1 MATQKVVRGRF
12 YFYIILHE
20 QNRFNVSFKLCLNLC
35 SRKWLKPKRSLVVNL
50 IPITICL
57 RYLWTF
63 SVVILVFCLV
73 LYPRFYCFAR
83 ISFYYL
89 LKFKFWNFDILP
101 ITCLTN
107 SLVICLKY
115 WSQLIDVE
123 INFYI
128 SYWQC
133 HHKSDK
139 FCTMISLAT
148 GITFNVFFVVF
159 VGFFVYLFICLFF
172 LDPRPR
178 PEGSY
183 EIGSL
188 HPSFRLSVSFLG
200 IGSLVFSET

>member
-63 SVVILVFCLV
+63 SVVILVFYLV

-148 GITFNVFFVVF
+148 GITFNVFCCCFCWVF
-159 VGFFVYLFICLFF
+159 CLLVSLLVLFGSPASAGRVLWYRVSPSVLRLCVNFF
-172 LDPRPR
+172 
-178 PEGSY
+178 
-183 EIGSL
+183 
-188 HPSFRLSVSFLG
+188 G
-200 IGSLVFSET
+200 IGSLVVSET